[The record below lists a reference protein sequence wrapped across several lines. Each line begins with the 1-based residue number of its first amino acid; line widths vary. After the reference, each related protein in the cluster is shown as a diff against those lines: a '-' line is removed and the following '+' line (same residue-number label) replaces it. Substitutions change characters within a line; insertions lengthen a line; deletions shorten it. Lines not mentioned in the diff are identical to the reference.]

1 MYTSLEQ
8 IKARIPADLLTQ
20 ALSDSDGVE
29 IDEAIWLQVYTAAAL
44 AIDGAIGGRY
54 STPLAGTIPAVIQD
68 AACTFCCELI
78 YQRRGVP
85 PEQNPWSAH
94 ARECRQRL
102 IAIGAGTQPLSVSS
116 PKARPAGSIVS
127 QPSRLGSNLLV

>member
-1 MYTSLEQ
+1 MYTSLDQ

-20 ALSDSDGVE
+20 ALSDTDGVE
-29 IDEAIWLQVYTAAAL
+29 IDEALWQQVYTAADL

-54 STPLAGTIPAVIQD
+54 SVPLAAPIPAVIQD

-78 YQRRGVP
+78 YQRRGVA
-85 PEQNPWSAH
+85 PEQNPFAAH

-102 IAIGAGTQPLSVSS
+102 IAIGAGEQPLSVLSA
-116 PKARPAGSIVS
+116 KARPAGSIIS
-127 QPSRLGSNLLV
+127 QPSRLGEKLLV